1 MSNDMKAPQATQE
14 DTFCCSHSRRA
25 CVVYFTQ
32 TVAIACVLLW
42 SLFMLSTN
50 PTENRDLYV
59 SLLSTCLGVFLPQPK
74 LGTTSSSDIPNASL
88 SNSK

>member
-1 MSNDMKAPQATQE
+1 MSSPSETKLTEALLPE
-14 DTFCCSHSRRA
+14 PDTDNFCCSHSRKS

-32 TVAIACVLLW
+32 TLAIAVVLLW
-42 SLFMLSTN
+42 ALFMLSYN

-74 LGTTSSSDIPNASL
+74 LE
-88 SNSK
+88 SKVEEKQKF